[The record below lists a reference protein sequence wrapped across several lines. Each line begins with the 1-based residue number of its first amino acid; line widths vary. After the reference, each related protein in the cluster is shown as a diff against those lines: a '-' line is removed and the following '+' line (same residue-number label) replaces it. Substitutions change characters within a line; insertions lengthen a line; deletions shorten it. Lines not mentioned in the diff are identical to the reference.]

1 MITKGIVLAGGA
13 GTRLHPLTEV
23 VCKQLLPVYD
33 KPLVFY
39 PLATL
44 MQGGI
49 RDILLISTS
58 RDLPEFRRL
67 FGDGS
72 RLGLRITY
80 AEQPNPDGI
89 AQAFIIG
96 KDFIGNHGV
105 ALILGD
111 NIFHGNLDFLREAL
125 RIERGGA
132 IFAYPVSDPERYGVV
147 EFDESRR
154 AIGLEEKPKKP
165 KSNFAVAGLYLFDR
179 HCVDIAERLRPSPR
193 GELEITELAAD
204 YLRRGELIVR
214 ILEPGVA
221 WLDTGTPESL
231 LEAGNYIATIE
242 KRRGSKLGCI
252 EQVALEMGFI
262 DRAQFDRLICSLPNS
277 PYRSYLE
284 RL

>member
-13 GTRLHPLTEV
+13 GTRLHPLTDV

-44 MQGGI
+44 MQAGI
-49 RDILLISTS
+49 RDILLISTP
-58 RDLPEFRRL
+58 RDLPRFREL

-72 RLGLRITY
+72 KLGLSIAY
-80 AEQPNPDGI
+80 AEQAKPVGI
-89 AQAFIIG
+89 AHAFIVG
-96 KDFIGNHGV
+96 SDFIGDQGI

-125 RIERGGA
+125 RIDKGGA

-147 EFDESRR
+147 EFDRFGE
-154 AIGLEEKPKKP
+154 ATGLQEKPKHP
-165 KSNFAVAGLYLFDR
+165 KSNYAVAGLYLFDQ
-179 HCVDIAERLRPSPR
+179 HCVEIAENLEPSNR
-193 GELEITELAAD
+193 GELEITDLARA
-204 YLRRGELIVR
+204 YLFGGELTVK
-214 ILEPGVA
+214 ILEQGVA
-221 WLDTGTPESL
+221 WLDTGTHESL

-242 KRRGSKLGCI
+242 KRQGLKIGCI
-252 EQVALEMGFI
+252 EQVALEMGFLN
-262 DRAQFDRLICSLPNS
+262 RAQFRELVSSLPDS
-277 PYRSYLE
+277 PYRAYLE

>member
-13 GTRLHPLTEV
+13 GTRLHPLTGV

-44 MQGGI
+44 MQAGI
-49 RDILLISTS
+49 RDILLISTP
-58 RDLPEFRRL
+58 RDLPRFRQL

-72 RLGLRITY
+72 KLGLRISY
-80 AEQPNPDGI
+80 AEQPSPDGI

-96 KDFIGNHGV
+96 REFVGDQGV

-125 RIERGGA
+125 RIEKGGA
-132 IFAYPVSDPERYGVV
+132 IFAYPVGDPERYGVV
-147 EFDESRR
+147 EFDKFGQ
-154 AIGLEEKPKKP
+154 ATGLQEKPKDP
-165 KSNFAVAGLYLFDR
+165 KSNYAIAGLYLFDR
-179 HCVDIAERLRPSPR
+179 RCAQIAAKLRRSSR
-193 GELEITELAAD
+193 GELEITDLARE
-204 YLRRGELIVR
+204 YLLTGELVVK
-214 ILEPGVA
+214 ILEHGVA
-221 WLDTGTPESL
+221 WLDTGTHESL

-242 KRRGSKLGCI
+242 KRRGSKIGCI
-252 EQVALEMGFI
+252 EQVALEMGFVN
-262 DRAQFDRLICSLPNS
+262 RTQFAQLISGLPHS
-277 PYRSYLE
+277 PYRAYLE

>member
-13 GTRLHPLTEV
+13 GTRLHPLTNV

-44 MQGGI
+44 MQAGI
-49 RDILLISTS
+49 RDILLISTP
-58 RDLPEFRRL
+58 RDLPRFRQL

-72 RLGLRITY
+72 KLGLRISY
-80 AEQPNPDGI
+80 AEQPSPDGI

-96 KDFIGNHGV
+96 REFIGDQGV

-125 RIERGGA
+125 RIEKGGA
-132 IFAYPVSDPERYGVV
+132 IFAYPVGDPERYGVL
-147 EFDESRR
+147 EFDESGQ
-154 AIGLEEKPKKP
+154 ATDIEEKPKSP
-165 KSNFAVAGLYLFDR
+165 KSNYAVAGLYLFDR
-179 HCVDIAERLRPSPR
+179 HCVEVAARLQPSTR
-193 GELEITELAAD
+193 GELEITDLARD
-204 YLRRGELIVR
+204 YLLRGELVVK
-214 ILEPGVA
+214 ILEPGVS
-221 WLDTGTPESL
+221 WLDTGTHEGL

-242 KRRGSKLGCI
+242 KRRGSKIGCI
-252 EQVALEMGFI
+252 EQVALEMGFVN
-262 DRAQFDRLICSLPNS
+262 RTQFAQLISGLPHS
-277 PYRSYLE
+277 PYRAYLE